1 MWQLNA
7 RAVAHF
13 MMKYEIFIRECMDAH
28 GEPGPQSEA
37 SDEPVGGCILYS
49 IMALPEIAKQIM
61 QSSMTVPSNLLYK
74 EEPPIIGYK

>member
-13 MMKYEIFIRECMDAH
+13 MMKCEIFIRECMDAH

-37 SDEPVGGCILYS
+37 SDEPVVGCILYS
-49 IMALPEIAKQIM
+49 IMALPEIAKHIHAFKHDSPF
-61 QSSMTVPSNLLYK
+61 QSALQRR
-74 EEPPIIGYK
+74 IA